1 MFSEWN
7 VEEYVAAVAK
17 ANTNAQE
24 LVSGL
29 QMSCLDKLTSW
40 VSSLQVIGSR
50 PERIKLG
57 NSAWSWKLDTGK
69 YDESWRDEDKLK
81 MAKEHG
87 MLEMTTGRRCVLRLN
102 LT

>member
-1 MFSEWN
+1 MFSDWN

-24 LVSGL
+24 VVSGL
-29 QMSCLDKLTSW
+29 QMSCLDKLTSC

-57 NSAWSWKLDTGK
+57 NSTFLSWKLDTGK
-69 YDESWRDEDKLK
+69 YDKSWRDQDKLK
-81 MAKEHG
+81 MAKEH
-87 MLEMTTGRRCVLRLN
+87 
-102 LT
+102 